1 MNSTR
6 STAIAPGL
14 NPVVVSLTSG
24 DAPYNASKKPFV
36 TILSKMNVLRAALR
50 DTRANGHRGHR

>member
-14 NPVVVSLTSG
+14 TVVVSLTSG